1 LPNRLQGQLLH
12 LAKVTGQR
20 VAVNAQATHQW
31 MLMPKGRAAGVSFP
45 WRLRRGVRNMV
56 RPHRPPRSIAMSV
69 VTPASPPTLQ
79 IVKMDQGG
87 VNERIL
93 AKETKADF
101 RRIEAASIKMPAR
114 FTSAEGKRFFV
125 RLFSTLQLNAHF
137 ISVIARTRLDHDDI
151 AKVEAALR
159 ERMEKVTNTLNK
171 AIDGAE
177 ALFEANGIT
186 SVATYDTKALE
197 IEVGVLSSSGRRYLE
212 VLGKFDQLMPLL
224 QTLEIHEVITTQTV
238 DIQRAGLKRQV
249 RDVANAARNFASG
262 LRRRMNAGSPSE
274 AEARPIRV
282 AEQERGDGSPDEG
295 AADAAEVGEAVPAP
309 AAEAHAVETGAE
321 TIQ

>member
-1 LPNRLQGQLLH
+1 
-12 LAKVTGQR
+12 
-20 VAVNAQATHQW
+20 
-31 MLMPKGRAAGVSFP
+31 
-45 WRLRRGVRNMV
+45 
-56 RPHRPPRSIAMSV
+56 MSV
-69 VTPASPPTLQ
+69 VTPTNLPTLQ

-137 ISVIARTRLDHDDI
+137 ISVIARTRLDHEDI

-159 ERMEKVTNTLNK
+159 ERLEKVTDTLNK

-177 ALFEANGIT
+177 ALFQANGIT

-224 QTLEIHEVITTQTV
+224 QTLEIHEVITTQSV

-249 RDVANAARNFASG
+249 RDVANAARNFATG
-262 LRRRMNAGSPSE
+262 LRRRMNAGSPTE
-274 AEARPIRV
+274 AEARPTQVDPPEPGEGAPDEDTVDAGVVGKADPVPV
-282 AEQERGDGSPDEG
+282 AES
-295 AADAAEVGEAVPAP
+295 
-309 AAEAHAVETGAE
+309 HAVETDSE
-321 TIQ
+321 IIQ